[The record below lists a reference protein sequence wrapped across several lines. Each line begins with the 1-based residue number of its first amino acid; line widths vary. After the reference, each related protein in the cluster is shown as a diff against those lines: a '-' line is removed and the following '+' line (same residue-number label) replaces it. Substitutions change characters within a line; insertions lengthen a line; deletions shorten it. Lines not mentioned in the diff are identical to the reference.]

1 MLSDEGIS
9 VNRWGG
15 YYIGRFEAGDQEV
28 TNAKMMRKNYIT
40 NQLLKYAE
48 ENNID
53 ITNSDTLTEEQE
65 QQLNEKAN
73 EIENEIHTI
82 TIKSGQAPY
91 NYITQEKARA
101 IAEEMSTRQSYSTV
115 KTKLISSYAWD
126 TAIDFIQK
134 TNSDNEH
141 SDYATNTP
149 EGNYSDTTFNYTDI
163 EGNTNQIKEK
173 LDGVLVPTGQTTA
186 VNNIYDMGGNLQEYT
201 IEKSP
206 TQGYAAFL
214 YPYINC

>member
-1 MLSDEGIS
+1 
-9 VNRWGG
+9 
-15 YYIGRFEAGDQEV
+15 
-28 TNAKMMRKNYIT
+28 
-40 NQLLKYAE
+40 
-48 ENNID
+48 
-53 ITNSDTLTEEQE
+53 
-65 QQLNEKAN
+65 
-73 EIENEIHTI
+73 
-82 TIKSGQAPY
+82 
-91 NYITQEKARA
+91 
-101 IAEEMSTRQSYSTV
+101 MSTRQSYSTV

-214 YPYINC
+214 YPYINCWGNFEGRSNRYPAGNRNRYSDGSIGNERSGFRIALYLN